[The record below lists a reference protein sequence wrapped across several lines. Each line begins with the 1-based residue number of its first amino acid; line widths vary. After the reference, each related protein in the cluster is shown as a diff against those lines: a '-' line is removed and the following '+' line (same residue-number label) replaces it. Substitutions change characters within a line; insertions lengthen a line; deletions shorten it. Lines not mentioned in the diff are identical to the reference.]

1 MNTTLVASIISA
13 SVPSLLVVLSIILS
27 RADYHRLDT
36 KIDNKIDALDTKIDM
51 KISALDTKIH
61 AVRAQQHADMLRIYE
76 LFGEHSQRIARL
88 ETLVQGR

>member
-1 MNTTLVASIISA
+1 VNTTLVASIISA
-13 SVPSLLVVLSIILS
+13 SVPSLLVVLSIVLS
-27 RADYHRLDT
+27 RADYHKL
-36 KIDNKIDALDTKIDM
+36 DNKIDALDSKLDAKID
-51 KISALDTKIH
+51 

>member
-1 MNTTLVASIISA
+1 VNTTLVASIISA

-36 KIDNKIDALDTKIDM
+36 KIDNKIDALDTKID
-51 KISALDTKIH
+51 